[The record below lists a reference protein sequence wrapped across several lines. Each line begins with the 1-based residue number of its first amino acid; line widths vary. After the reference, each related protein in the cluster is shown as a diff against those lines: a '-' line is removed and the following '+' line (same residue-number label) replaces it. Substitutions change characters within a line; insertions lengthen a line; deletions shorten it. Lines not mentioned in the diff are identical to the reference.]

1 MTDFSEKFLAVAFFA
16 VLAFAVSSYSAE
28 AAGETEANAF
38 SVADAVFTRAAKT
51 RIELEKSKKAH
62 ELEMSELEKL
72 AESLEFGIAEIESRS
87 KSLEAECSRL
97 ESLNA
102 PRIDEVSRNA
112 DAFERARKF
121 LDTAYEKLL
130 KDPRVL
136 AVLERAKLADKAAFR
151 NCGLRGKFDIVAK
164 AYDELLRADC
174 ALKRDSSGTLSTG
187 EFTRAWKIGGNGE
200 VGIFKISEEDSSI
213 YIYPTGEK
221 GGKAV
226 FFKVTETSEDS
237 AGGRK

>member
-1 MTDFSEKFLAVAFFA
+1 MTDFSEKFLAAAFFA
-16 VLAFAVSSYSAE
+16 AAAHAVSLSAY
-28 AAGETEANAF
+28 AAGAQEANAF

-51 RIELEKSKKAH
+51 RMELEKSKNAH
-62 ELEMSELEKL
+62 ELEMRELEKL
-72 AESLEFGIAEIESRS
+72 AETLEFGIAEIESRS

-102 PRIDEVSRNA
+102 SRINEVSRNA
-112 DAFERARKF
+112 DAFEQARKF

-136 AVLERAKLADKAAFR
+136 AVLERAKLADKAAFG

-164 AYDELLRADC
+164 AYEELLRADC
-174 ALKRDSSGTLSTG
+174 VLKMDSSGALSTG
-187 EFTRAWKIGGNGE
+187 EFTRAWKIGGDGD

-221 GGKAV
+221 GDKAV